1 MIKRV
6 LGRTGYEVSALGLG
20 CFQIT
25 GEYNIDPAVS
35 RALLDYAMESNVN
48 LFDTAE
54 MYGYGE
60 REEIEGRAAYSHPDK
75 QAFIAT
81 KVGYLDTR
89 TVTRDKGKA
98 AYTDPMEIKRAVKHS
113 MWLLRKDCLDMC
125 LIHEA
130 DWDCWGINYDT
141 GDSVILD
148 VLEELKKEGA
158 IQNIGIGVT
167 EYYKNAKLIDT
178 GRIDVALVAGGISLL
193 ARPIYEE
200 LIPAAKR
207 HNTGIMVGA
216 GFGMGNKFLTA
227 KRRND
232 LPELLESEEPSRVIM
247 GKKLQEIY
255 DLSDELGMDLFEMA
269 LRYILAF
276 EDIHSHCAGAREL
289 AHFKT
294 NLAYA
299 EKGPLSKDVVAKIN
313 SIQDKYMLPAQQNMM
328 ALFGKPPGFLAD

>member
-1 MIKRV
+1 MIKRI

-35 RALLDYAMESNVN
+35 KELLDYAMESEVN

-60 REEIEGRAAYSHPDK
+60 SEEIVGRSAFAHPNKRAY
-75 QAFIAT
+75 IAT

-89 TVTRDKGKA
+89 TVTRDKGKE
-98 AYTDPMEIKRAVKHS
+98 AYVDPMEIKRAIKHS

-130 DWDCWGINYDT
+130 DWDCWNINYDT
-141 GDSVILD
+141 GDSVVLD
-148 VLEELKKEGA
+148 VLEELKKEGV
-158 IQNIGIGVT
+158 IKNIGIGVT

-193 ARPIYEE
+193 ARPIYDE

-227 KRRND
+227 KRRD
-232 LPELLESEEPSRVIM
+232 ELPELLDSEDPSRVLM

-276 EDIHSHCAGAREL
+276 DDIHSHCAGAREV

-299 EKGPLSKDVVAKIN
+299 EKGPLSADIVKEIN
-313 SIQDKYMLPAQQNMM
+313 AIQDRHVLPRRQNMM